1 MVYHNKVHQKL
12 GSLFEKQAKQRA
24 LQKYETSRNCVQYW
38 GRVIWN
44 KLPNNLKEV
53 ESSEAF
59 KRQLKKAKPTLDKIQ
74 FEKEAIMIDNKDL
87 DFIYF

>member
-1 MVYHNKVHQKL
+1 MKQVATVYDT
-12 GSLFEKQAKQRA
+12 GA
-24 LQKYETSRNCVQYW
+24 
-38 GRVIWN
+38 N
-44 KLPNNLKEV
+44 KLLNDLNDLKEV

-59 KRQLKKAKPTLDKIQ
+59 KRQLRKAKPTLDKIQ